1 MSLMKQ
7 RQKAF
12 FSALLI
18 WTIFFGS
25 LPVRAQ
31 DIVTSEDI
39 SGGSSVFVF
48 RQSRKAAQSKSN
60 FRNTSASR
68 SAAQKIDARRRL
80 LAQAN
85 TIAKTQRTRSKQV
98 DPSLIASVKT
108 PKTGGKTPPKNTAA
122 QTSELLAGAAETYLD
137 RNDFNSAIDYFNGAL
152 ETNPKNVKAKL
163 GLSEALTRKADE
175 TAEKVSA
182 QKAIPIYLEAITNND
197 KNAAAYAGLGD
208 AYDSTDEKDKALT
221 NYQKAV
227 ALNPG
232 LTEIYAPLGILY
244 FQKGEI
250 AQADTYLSKAPA
262 TDKDARY
269 YLGLVRF
276 KQNRNDEAIAAL
288 KQTTKDRPAAAEA
301 HYYLGA
307 AYDRLDNRKT
317 EAVDEYKQAVQINP
331 DYLEAWF
338 DLGVANYN
346 HENYQAAADA
356 YNQAIRINN
365 GYAPAYYNLAETYRQ
380 MAMNI
385 PPPSLNEAG
394 ANRQKRAEYF
404 ALANGKYEIAAL
416 SIKNDADLYSN
427 WAYCLAH
434 VGKFNLAID
443 RLNSAVGISPD
454 AADYTN
460 LGWAYYNAAQVDARV
475 KKDDTAA
482 KAKLRLGK
490 VALQKAVAMNP
501 NYRAAYLNLGVTST
515 DLGEFQ
521 DAVSAL
527 KKAVELKEDWLPA
540 NNELGLA
547 YRQLNDYE
555 NAVKYFKRATQ
566 LDDNFVAGWYNLGEV
581 EYRRG
586 NVSEAKK
593 AQEKLKKLKAA
604 RLARDLDLIIKGAV
618 LTNPANELKNKIQ
631 QNNPLNKIPK
641 KPF

>member
-1 MSLMKQ
+1 MSDRKQ
-7 RQKAF
+7 WQKAF
-12 FSALLI
+12 FAAFII
-18 WTIFFGS
+18 WTILIGS
-25 LPVRAQ
+25 VPVRAQ

-60 FRNTSASR
+60 YRNSSVNR
-68 SAAQKIDARRRL
+68 SAAQIADARQRL
-80 LAQAN
+80 AAQAN
-85 TIAKTQRTRSKQV
+85 TVAKTQRVRSKQV
-98 DPSLIASVKT
+98 DPSLVASVKT
-108 PKTGGKTPPKNTAA
+108 PKSAGKTPPKNNAA

-152 ETNPKNVKAKL
+152 EANQKNAKAKL
-163 GLSEALTRKADE
+163 GLSEALTRKADQ
-175 TAEKVSA
+175 TADKVSPTA
-182 QKAIPIYLEAITNND
+182 AIPFYLEAIGNNE

-208 AYDSTDEKDKALT
+208 AYDSTDDKDKALAS
-221 NYQKAV
+221 YEKAV

-232 LTEIYAPLGILY
+232 LTEIYTPLGILY

-250 AQADTYLSKAPA
+250 AKADTYLSKAPA
-262 TDKDARY
+262 TDADARY

-288 KQTTKDRPAAAEA
+288 KQTTKERPASAEA

-317 EAVDEYKQAVQINP
+317 EAVDEYKQAVQINSN
-331 DYLEAWF
+331 YLEAWF

-346 HENYQAAADA
+346 RENYEAAADA
-356 YNQAIRINN
+356 YIQVIRIKNDD
-365 GYAPAYYNLAETYRQ
+365 GQAYFNLAETYRQ
-380 MAMNI
+380 MATNSTV
-385 PPPSLNEAG
+385 PA
-394 ANRQKRAEYF
+394 KRSEYS
-404 ALANGKYEIAAL
+404 ALANSKYEIAAL

-427 WAYCLAH
+427 WAFCLAR
-434 VGKFNLAID
+434 VAKFNLAID
-443 RLNSAVGISPD
+443 KLNTAVSISPD

-460 LGWAYYNAAQVDARV
+460 LGWAYYNAAQVDSRV
-475 KKDDTAA
+475 KKDDAAA

-521 DAVSAL
+521 DAVNAL

-566 LDDNFVAGWYNLGEV
+566 LDDNFVAGWYNLGEA

-586 NVSEAKK
+586 NINEAKK

-604 RLARDLDLIIKGAV
+604 GLARDLDLIIKGAV

-631 QNNPLNKIPK
+631 QKNPLNKIPK
-641 KPF
+641 NPF